1 MMQSKESMQT
11 DRNDSHRAIS
21 ALCLGGEWACAHGDF
36 AGLRDVA
43 RRLEPYAPEAL
54 DELHALE
61 TACQNDIDHAS
72 EIWVHVERRI
82 TSASRA

>member
-1 MMQSKESMQT
+1 MTNHQHDAT
-11 DRNDSHRAIS
+11 RAIS
-21 ALCLGGEWACAHGDF
+21 ALCNGGEWACAHGDF

-43 RRLEPYAPEAL
+43 RRLEHYVPEVL
-54 DELHALE
+54 DELRDLE
-61 TACQNDIDHAS
+61 TACQKDIDHAS

>member
-1 MMQSKESMQT
+1 MTYDQH
-11 DRNDSHRAIS
+11 DAPHAIS
-21 ALCLGGEWACAHGDF
+21 ALCLGGEWAMAHGDF

-43 RRLEPYAPEAL
+43 RRLEQYVPEVL
-54 DELHALE
+54 DELQALE
-61 TACQNDIDHAS
+61 TACQEDIDRAS

>member
-1 MMQSKESMQT
+1 MTYDQH
-11 DRNDSHRAIS
+11 DAPHVIS
-21 ALCLGGEWACAHGDF
+21 ALCLGGEWAMAHGDF

-43 RRLEPYAPEAL
+43 RRLEQYVPEVL
-54 DELHALE
+54 DELHELE
-61 TACQNDIDHAS
+61 TACQKDIEHAS

>member
-1 MMQSKESMQT
+1 MMQSKDVMQT
-11 DRNDSHRAIS
+11 DRNHAIS

-43 RRLEPYAPEAL
+43 RRLEQYVPEVL
-54 DELHALE
+54 DELHELE
-61 TACQNDIDHAS
+61 TACQRDIDHAS

-82 TSASRA
+82 TSASHA

>member
-1 MMQSKESMQT
+1 MTYDQH
-11 DRNDSHRAIS
+11 DPPHAIS
-21 ALCLGGEWACAHGDF
+21 ALCLGGEWAMAHGDF

-43 RRLEPYAPEAL
+43 RRLEQYVPEVL
-54 DELHALE
+54 DELQALE
-61 TACQNDIDHAS
+61 TACQKDIDRAS

>member
-1 MMQSKESMQT
+1 MQT
-11 DRNDSHRAIS
+11 DRNDSNHAIS

-43 RRLEPYAPEAL
+43 RRLEPYVPEVL
-54 DELHALE
+54 DELHELE
-61 TACQNDIDHAS
+61 TACRHDIDHAS
-72 EIWVHVERRI
+72 EIWVDVERRI